1 MIGRIWEIPSRVKL
15 HRIISGGCVT
25 IGNYKYTQFQAG
37 VGRPN
42 VVESCTLEAYAV
54 KLYYRQCFGVV
65 YEFHNNNAVSWR
77 SVTRRFENKTGYKL
91 RHSSHHF
98 SKWPWCPAHNFNVAL
113 AALPT
118 GLDALPKTCIP
129 RPVGLP

>member
-42 VVESCTLEAYAV
+42 NYVVESCTLEAYAV

-77 SVTRRFENKTGYKL
+77 SVTRRFEDPNRSGSGYD
-91 RHSSHHF
+91 HESSSIF
-98 SKWPWCPAHNFNVAL
+98 SPMFFFGGGH
-113 AALPT
+113 
-118 GLDALPKTCIP
+118 
-129 RPVGLP
+129 